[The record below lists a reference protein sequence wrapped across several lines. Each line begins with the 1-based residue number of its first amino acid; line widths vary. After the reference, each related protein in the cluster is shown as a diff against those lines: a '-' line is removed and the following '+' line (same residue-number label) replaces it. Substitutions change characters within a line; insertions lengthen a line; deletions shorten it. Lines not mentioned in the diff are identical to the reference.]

1 MCHSTCFKLIR
12 SGITLALS
20 GLFKVIQY
28 LEVLVNRLLR
38 AKQRQLSNMSATFH
52 ERRLE
57 LFR

>member
-1 MCHSTCFKLIR
+1 MCYSICFKLIR

-38 AKQRQLSNMSATFH
+38 AKQRQHIS
-52 ERRLE
+52 
-57 LFR
+57 